1 MLTRRFRVLG
11 LAALAVLALAL
22 VACEEDNG
30 NGILNGDDDTPPATT
45 PTPAPT
51 DDAADDANGE
61 PAEPANGLFGE
72 DAAETFSLTMVDIDF
87 EPNEFTFSAG
97 DVVEFDV
104 TNDGAM
110 LHDFTVDEIDAD
122 VDAQNG
128 ANVVD
133 HDADVHVELGP
144 GESGQFRLQVHEP
157 GTYEFYCAVPGHR
170 EAGMVGTLNVE

>member
-1 MLTRRFRVLG
+1 MMITRRFRVLG
-11 LAALAVLALAL
+11 LAALAVFALAL
-22 VACEEDNG
+22 VACEDDND
-30 NGILNGDDDTPPATT
+30 NGILNGDDTPPATT

-51 DDAADDANGE
+51 DDAADDANGA
-61 PAEPANGLFGE
+61 PAEPANGLFEE

-87 EPNEFTFSAG
+87 EPDEFSFAAG

-110 LHDFTVDEIDAD
+110 LHDFTIDEIDAD
-122 VDAQNG
+122 VDATG
-128 ANVVD
+128 DASLVD

-144 GESGQFRLQVHEP
+144 GGSGQFRLRVHES
-157 GTYEFYCAVPGHR
+157 GTYEFYCAVPCHR